1 MVVILIIIIVVVV
14 LMVVLNFL
22 KFLKFLKFKVIIKQL
37 FMVFIQQQL
46 INSLYIK
53 YQYLALN
60 IP

>member
-1 MVVILIIIIVVVV
+1 MVVILIIIVI
-14 LMVVLNFL
+14 LMVILKFL
-22 KFLKFLKFKVIIKQL
+22 SFLKFLKFKVIIKQL

-46 INSLYIK
+46 INFLYIK